1 MKNIEVTD
9 YVAQEIEIMRDQ
21 ESYGGKICQLAKAMS
36 AVIFAMGTARDSS
49 ESIDVDGCFD
59 ALDLLGNQVRLYS
72 EFSKDKETNNI
83 IHFKAVGGNRHE

>member
-1 MKNIEVTD
+1 MKKIEVTD
-9 YVAQEIEIMRDQ
+9 YAAQEIEFMR
-21 ESYGGKICQLAKAMS
+21 EEENYTGKMCQLAKAMS
-36 AVIFAMGTARDSS
+36 AIIFVLGDARCGY